1 MKKQIII
8 FIIIFLFIIVFS
20 FLFWKNSYSRENN
33 ILVLKTEKEIE
44 HLQEKIIG
52 MMNSLNN
59 ITLSNSILVEEKTE
73 QSNQN
78 EQGSQ
83 NNQQSNN
90 GNSNQEGKSGE
101 NKQSN
106 NSSNTSNSKNNE
118 QTSSQNSTKYEIK
131 NDSILIKEQQP
142 IDWDY
147 IKSSVESIHS
157 TWATLTIDLH
167 SLNVNSQDILNFSNT
182 LDQITI
188 SAKQEDKIATLNN
201 LASLYAFFPVYMNQ
215 ISDNNEKIN
224 IEYMKTSVLNSYA
237 FLDQDK
243 WEDMKNQLT
252 NAINYFTNVLN
263 TVNEDKSNQTNM
275 SKIYVLLNELNNS
288 VNLKDKDLYMIK
300 YRNLMEELVNI

>member
-8 FIIIFLFIIVFS
+8 FIIIFLFIIVLS
-20 FLFWKNSYSRENN
+20 LLFWKNSYSRENN

-224 IEYMKTSVLNSYA
+224 IEYMKTNVLNSYA

>member
-8 FIIIFLFIIVFS
+8 FIIIFLFIIVLS
-20 FLFWKNSYSRENN
+20 LLFWKNSYSRENN